1 MAAQTPVRSI
11 LDRDGPEP
19 LGEVVWRWLRRASV
33 VGVAI
38 SLLVHLLLWL
48 VAGLIQVPRS
58 SDARIGGGGEVEFAV
73 VTEAELAEL
82 MPETLAIES
91 PSVPDVP
98 VPDVPVADLQDATLS
113 DALLS
118 PSSDMGQIADR
129 LGGGDVGVGDAGA
142 SGAEGGGAKFFGVE
156 AQGNR
161 FAFIVDVSG
170 SMALEGKIEAL
181 RRALEESV
189 EGLFDTAEFTIV
201 AFSSGAYP
209 LGGQAAW
216 TDASERGKRWAR
228 RAIESMQT
236 MDATDPVPAFELVTR
251 MRPRPDAIYFMTDG
265 EYATSS
271 TAEIINMVSFDK
283 IPVHCISFVN
293 AGAAASMR
301 EIARASGGSYTHVPG
316 VGQSPWKNP
325 GGP

>member
-1 MAAQTPVRSI
+1 MSQAPVRSI
-11 LDRDGPEP
+11 LDRNGPEP
-19 LGEVVWRWLRRASV
+19 LGERVWRWVRRASV

-38 SLLVHLLLWL
+38 SILVHLVLWL

-58 SDARIGGGGEVEFAV
+58 ADARIGGGGEVEFAV

-82 MPETLAIES
+82 MPESLSVES
-91 PSVPDVP
+91 PEVPEVQADELE
-98 VPDVPVADLQDATLS
+98 VADVDDATLS

-118 PSSDMGQIADR
+118 PSTDMGEIAER
-129 LGGGDVGVGDAGA
+129 LGGGDVGVGDAGS
-142 SGAEGGGAKFFGVE
+142 SGAGAGGGAKFFGVE

-181 RRALEESV
+181 RRALIESV
-189 EGLFDTAEFTIV
+189 EGLFDTAEFVVV
-201 AFSSGAYP
+201 AFSSGSYP

-216 TDASERGKRWAR
+216 TDASDRGKRWAR
-228 RAIESMQT
+228 RAIENMQT
-236 MDATDPVPAFELVTR
+236 MDATDPVPAFEQVTR

-265 EYATSS
+265 EYADQA

-293 AGAAASMR
+293 AGAATSMR
-301 EIARASGGSYTHVPG
+301 EIAKASGGTYTHVPG
-316 VGQSPWKNP
+316 AGQSPWRSP